1 MLDTVG
7 KVDASVL
14 AVIEELIDQCV
25 LGSALACETSLSTN
39 SDALSQLREQKF
51 GDGMLPRL
59 YFADV
64 QTGGRGRQG
73 NHWVSPNDA
82 LTFSLVLAQ
91 DSINE
96 PTARLLSL
104 AVGVATARAIE
115 FVYAPVKCRLKWPN
129 DVYVAGGKV
138 AGILIETSQAFT
150 DRIVIGIGVN
160 VIESPTL
167 ESPDTTAMPQSLF
180 AATGRRLSRH
190 EVLEVIIRELVAV
203 CEERLEAP
211 QSILHQFRER
221 CMLTGNQISFLES
234 GRESQ
239 GLCRGIS
246 DNGSLMIQTPA
257 GLRYCDSGAIRL
269 VRLRG

>member
-1 MLDTVG
+1 MLDIAG
-7 KVDASVL
+7 KVAPSVL

-25 LGSALACETSLSTN
+25 LGSASVCETSLSTN
-39 SDALSQLREQKF
+39 SDALNELHAQKW
-51 GDGMLPRL
+51 GDCLLPRL
-59 YFADV
+59 YFANV

-73 NHWVSPNDA
+73 NQWVSQNDA
-82 LTFSLVLAQ
+82 LTFSLVIAQ

-129 DVYVAGGKV
+129 DVYMAGGKV

-150 DRIVIGIGVN
+150 DRIVIGVGVN
-160 VIESPTL
+160 VDESPTL
-167 ESPDTTAMPQSLF
+167 ESPDPTALPQSLF
-180 AATGRRLSRH
+180 AATGRRVSRH
-190 EVLEVIIRELVAV
+190 EVLEAIIRELIAA
-203 CEERLEAP
+203 CEELWESP

-221 CMLTGNQISFLES
+221 CMLTGKQISFLES
-234 GRESQ
+234 GCENQ
-239 GLCRGIS
+239 GLCRGIA
-246 DNGSLMIQTPA
+246 DDGSLMIQTAA